1 LLVAVEVHHLVAQT
15 QMAAAV
21 VARSVQEPERLMQ
34 TVPVVVEHF
43 LQVALL
49 QLQQHSAQL
58 HLLQVVHVMADLVLV
73 THPPTMKAAE
83 AEAEV
88 SLAAAAVTAMVHNQM
103 AAAVAA
109 QALSIIRA

>member
-1 LLVAVEVHHLVAQT
+1 LAAVEVRHLVAQT
-15 QMAAAV
+15 QMV
-21 VARSVQEPERLMQ
+21 VAEVAQSVQEPEQLLL

-43 LQVALL
+43 LQVVLL

-73 THPPTMKAAE
+73 THPPTTKAAE

-88 SLAAAAVTAMVHNQM
+88 SLAVAADTAMLRNQM
-103 AAAVAA
+103 AVAVVVL
-109 QALSIIRA
+109 ALSIIHE